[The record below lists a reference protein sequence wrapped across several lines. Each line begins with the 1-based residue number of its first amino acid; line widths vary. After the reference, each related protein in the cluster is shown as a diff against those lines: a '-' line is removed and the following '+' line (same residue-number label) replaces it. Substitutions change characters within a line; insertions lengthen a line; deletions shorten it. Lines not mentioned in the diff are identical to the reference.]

1 MTAGKKVIKE
11 NQEHRVVA
19 IVHSEKEIT
28 IAIYGDIKG
37 KGRPRFNR
45 RTGHAYTPE
54 TTRTLENLIFS
65 TVREAY
71 DFPPSSGPVVM
82 DIQIEQ
88 KRPKSKDAFKEFPKR
103 IDIDNVSKL
112 IMDSL
117 NELLYVDDGQ
127 VLELSVK
134 KAWTNSLHNS
144 SRVCVTIKL
153 DRQTN
158 PLENSEHS
166 LPW

>member
-88 KRPKSKDAFKEFPKR
+88 KRPKSKGAFHDYPKKP
-103 IDIDNVSKL
+103 DCDNAAKL
-112 IMDSL
+112 ILDSL
-117 NELLYVDDGQ
+117 NELVYLDDAQ
-127 VLELSVK
+127 VNQLTIRK
-134 KAWTNSLHNS
+134 NWTTSTQNSA
-144 SRVCVTIKL
+144 RVCVSIKL
-153 DRQTN
+153 DCPPK
-158 PLENSEHS
+158 PLSVS
-166 LPW
+166 GYDLF